1 MEDGIR
7 EVEAGYQV
15 TLHAEDSLAAITRL
29 SGASAEVVEEISAA
43 THEQVRGAEE
53 VAGAMQSIA
62 AVAVQTEQAGLQT
75 RRTADDLVKV
85 ADELT
90 RLLARFRLAT
100 P

>member
-1 MEDGIR
+1 
-7 EVEAGYQV
+7 
-15 TLHAEDSLAAITRL
+15 
-29 SGASAEVVEEISAA
+29 
-43 THEQVRGAEE
+43 
-53 VAGAMQSIA
+53 MQSIA
-62 AVAVQTEQAGLQT
+62 AVAVQPEQAGLQT